1 MSLRKIAYLTPLYF
15 DEESYLGG
23 GERYPLNLGKGVV
36 ESSAGQY
43 EVDLMDTDPDNI
55 PYRLREFSVLGQGH
69 NYDAQVAAIEIVG
82 E

>member
-1 MSLRKIAYLTPLYF
+1 VPPGRAEYWPVGQWK
-15 DEESYLGG
+15 
-23 GERYPLNLGKGVV
+23 
-36 ESSAGQY
+36 QY